1 MKLSFAPASDADAT
15 AIAALRTAAAERL
28 TREFGR
34 GHWSSCATEKGVRRA
49 IATAT
54 SSVLVAR
61 KGSRVVGTLT
71 LATRKP
77 WAIDTAYF
85 RDVRKPLYL
94 LDMAVDPDVQRKGI
108 GRRLVRE
115 AITIARGWPS
125 DAIRLDA
132 YDADAGAGPFYAKC
146 GFREV
151 GRVSYRKTP
160 LVYFEL
166 LL

>member
-1 MKLSFAPASDADAT
+1 MK
-15 AIAALRTAAAERL
+15 
-28 TREFGR
+28 
-34 GHWSSCATEKGVRRA
+34 RA
-49 IATAT
+49 IAT
-54 SSVLVAR
+54 SRVLVAR

-71 LATRKP
+71 LATQKP

-85 RDVRKPLYL
+85 RDVRKALYL
-94 LDMAVDPDVQRKGI
+94 LDMAVDPDLQRKGI
-108 GRRLVRE
+108 GRHLVRE
-115 AITIARGWPS
+115 AIAIAREWPS

>member
-1 MKLSFAPASDADAT
+1 VKLSVAAASEADAPAVAS
-15 AIAALRTAAAERL
+15 IRTAAAERL
-28 TREFGR
+28 TRDYGR
-34 GHWSSCATEKGVRRA
+34 GHWSSCPTERSVLRA
-49 IATAT
+49 IQT
-54 SSVLVAR
+54 SRVMVAR
-61 KGSRVVGTLT
+61 KGNRVVGTLT
-71 LATRKP
+71 LATKKP

-85 RDVRKPLYL
+85 QSARKALYL
-94 LDMAVDPDVQRKGI
+94 LDMAVDPDVQRRGI

-115 AITIARGWPS
+115 GIAVAREWPS

-132 YDADAGAGPFYAKC
+132 YDADAGAGGFYAKC

-151 GRVSYRKTP
+151 GRVIYRKNP

>member
-1 MKLSFAPASDADAT
+1 MRLSVGAASDTDAPA
-15 AIAALRTAAAERL
+15 IASLRSAAAQRL
-28 TREFGR
+28 TRDYGR
-34 GHWSSCATEKGVRRA
+34 GHWSSCATDKSVLRA
-49 IATAT
+49 IQT
-54 SSVLVAR
+54 SRVLVAR
-61 KGSRVVGTLT
+61 DRARVVGTLT
-71 LATRKP
+71 LATKKP
-77 WAIDTAYF
+77 WAIDTSYF
-85 RDVRKPLYL
+85 REVRKALYL

-115 AITIARGWPS
+115 AVTVARDWPS
-125 DAIRLDA
+125 DSIRLDA
-132 YDADAGAGPFYAKC
+132 YDADAGAGLFYEKC